1 MNEVL
6 HLEDISIRFRKTNVA
21 MTVNVSLCSGEYETL
36 PDNLEASVIALVSGE
51 AKLES
56 GFGSVLGYPLA
67 GISSRRQRDILRRV
81 GMISP
86 TEPEL
91 AKMRLAE
98 FLSLPLKI
106 AGISEAQV
114 SRRVRSTLSEYGLM
128 LQSNRPLATLA
139 TNDRRLAILAQA
151 LIKSPALIVGGI
163 RNDEFDQTVVVP
175 ALKKYADHGGA
186 VLAFAPNQLRTQD
199 QLMTAEGAD
208 RAAV

>member
-1 MNEVL
+1 
-6 HLEDISIRFRKTNVA
+6 
-21 MTVNVSLCSGEYETL
+21 
-36 PDNLEASVIALVSGE
+36 
-51 AKLES
+51 
-56 GFGSVLGYPLA
+56 
-67 GISSRRQRDILRRV
+67 
-81 GMISP
+81 MISP

-106 AGISEAQV
+106 AGMSEAQAT
-114 SRRVRSTLSEYGLM
+114 RRVRSILAEYGLM

-139 TNDRRLAILAQA
+139 TNDRRLAMLAQA

-186 VLAFAPNQLRTQD
+186 VLAFLPNHLQTQD
-199 QLMTAEGAD
+199 QLAAAEGAD